1 MGIKSR
7 QRRRQQAAGRASAG
21 NAGVPRGFNPRTG
34 EFDGTGM
41 SQDEILALYEEL
53 AAEERRRQRGGR
65 VRYSEGNAV
74 MKLWNGVYRLVA
86 VVAVVLIASFTQLFP
101 TAEAYDRRR
110 GQDPNARFGDDAGD
124 EGAENVGG
132 AGGSGPEKTP
142 RDEPAKPTDPF
153 ETLGLDKSTATAD
166 DVAKAFKRMAIK
178 WHPDKNLDREEEAK
192 HMMQTINAARARC
205 VQILEGGKDPEER
218 DDAEFDPTK
227 PRPEGDD
234 DDASDASDDDVG
246 GADCEAK
253 ARRRA
258 ERAHRRM
265 YEEMQRDYERR
276 RRQERQ
282 RVRAEAR
289 QPGARFKRQRDA
301 HAARARRSES
311 SEKETKRSE
320 DADGADAEAGSEPND
335 SNPADTSGG
344 SANRSGKGSSTNR
357 KKNRARKDKSRFAER
372 GETDEEDDRRTGR
385 KRLGGVE
392 SCAERMDACVH
403 EIALAVRAHA
413 PTLLAEL
420 LMFECPPLAP
430 VDPDGNTPLHY
441 VARYDPG
448 LVEAFL
454 QVVGEGWRA
463 AATAKN
469 NHGQTPVDMLSPE
482 VEDLDEKTAA
492 QADRVD
498 SVKGTSPAAV
508 EERERLEK
516 QARERAEASR
526 LGAER
531 IRKITGY
538 AQREEEKRRV
548 LTRRTFD
555 ARGAAR
561 VSVAA
566 TASCATAYF
575 VVWTGVWG
583 AWVWAAGVFFATA
596 VFALD
601 RLVPRE
607 QVAEFAGNGDGEGDG
622 AAT

>member
-53 AAEERRRQRGGR
+53 AAEERRRRRGGR

-74 MKLWNGVYRLVA
+74 MKLWNGLYRLFA

-101 TAEAYDRRR
+101 TAQAYDRRR
-110 GQDPNARFGDDAGD
+110 GRDPNARFGDDAGD

-132 AGGSGPEKTP
+132 AGGSGPEKP
-142 RDEPAKPTDPF
+142 AERHEPDKPTDPF

-205 VQILEGGKDPEER
+205 VRILEGGVDPEER
-218 DDAEFDPTK
+218 DDADFDPAK
-227 PRPEGDD
+227 PADGDD
-234 DDASDASDDDVG
+234 DAASASDDDVG
-246 GADCEAK
+246 GADHEAK

-289 QPGARFKRQRDA
+289 QPGARFRRQRDA
-301 HAARARRSES
+301 HAERRARSE
-311 SEKETKRSE
+311 EK
-320 DADGADAEAGSEPND
+320 DGAEPEAGSEPHD
-335 SNPADTSGG
+335 SPEISPGG

-357 KKNRARKDKSRFAER
+357 KKNRAKKDKSRFAER
-372 GETDEEDDRRTGR
+372 NDEDEEDERKGR

-420 LMFECPPLAP
+420 LMFECPPLQP

-448 LVEAFL
+448 LVETFL
-454 QVVGEGWRA
+454 QVVGEGWRL
-463 AATAKN
+463 AATAEN
-469 NHGQTPVDMLSPE
+469 NLGQTPVDMLSPE

-492 QADRVD
+492 RADRVE

-516 QARERAEASR
+516 QARERAELSR

-531 IRKITGY
+531 IRKITGH

-561 VSVAA
+561 VAVATA
-566 TASCATAYF
+566 ASCATAYF
-575 VVWTGVWG
+575 VVWVCGYLGVWG
-583 AWVWAAGVFFATA
+583 ARVWATGVFFATA

-607 QVAEFAGNGDGEGDG
+607 QVAEFAGSGDGQGDGVAEGD
-622 AAT
+622 AR

>member
-1 MGIKSR
+1 MCI
-7 QRRRQQAAGRASAG
+7 
-21 NAGVPRGFNPRTG
+21 
-34 EFDGTGM
+34 
-41 SQDEILALYEEL
+41 
-53 AAEERRRQRGGR
+53 
-65 VRYSEGNAV
+65 
-74 MKLWNGVYRLVA
+74 
-86 VVAVVLIASFTQLFP
+86 
-101 TAEAYDRRR
+101 
-110 GQDPNARFGDDAGD
+110 
-124 EGAENVGG
+124 
-132 AGGSGPEKTP
+132 
-142 RDEPAKPTDPF
+142 RD
-153 ETLGLDKSTATAD
+153 S
-166 DVAKAFKRMAIK
+166 
-178 WHPDKNLDREEEAK
+178 
-192 HMMQTINAARARC
+192 
-205 VQILEGGKDPEER
+205 
-218 DDAEFDPTK
+218 
-227 PRPEGDD
+227 
-234 DDASDASDDDVG
+234 
-246 GADCEAK
+246 
-253 ARRRA
+253 
-258 ERAHRRM
+258 
-265 YEEMQRDYERR
+265 
-276 RRQERQ
+276 
-282 RVRAEAR
+282 
-289 QPGARFKRQRDA
+289 
-301 HAARARRSES
+301 
-311 SEKETKRSE
+311 
-320 DADGADAEAGSEPND
+320 
-335 SNPADTSGG
+335 
-344 SANRSGKGSSTNR
+344 RSGKGSSTNR

-372 GETDEEDDRRTGR
+372 GDEDEEDDGRGR

-607 QVAEFAGNGDGEGDG
+607 QVAELSLIHI
-622 AAT
+622 

>member
-41 SQDEILALYEEL
+41 TQDEILALYEEL

-124 EGAENVGG
+124 EGPEGVG

-142 RDEPAKPTDPF
+142 KDEPAKPTDPF
-153 ETLGLDKSTATAD
+153 ETLGLDKSTATVD
-166 DVAKAFKRMAIK
+166 DVAKAFKRLAIK

-205 VQILEGGKDPEER
+205 VRILEGGKDPEER

-227 PRPEGDD
+227 PAEGDD
-234 DDASDASDDDVG
+234 DAESASDDDVG
-246 GADCEAK
+246 GADHEAK

-258 ERAHRRM
+258 ERAQRRM

-301 HAARARRSES
+301 HAARARRSE
-311 SEKETKRSE
+311 EKDERSE
-320 DADGADAEAGSEPND
+320 NADGADAEAGSEPND
-335 SNPADTSGG
+335 SPSETSGG

-372 GETDEEDDRRTGR
+372 GDEDEEDDGRGR

-420 LMFECPPLAP
+420 LMFECPPLEP

-454 QVVGEGWRA
+454 QVVGEGWRLA
-463 AATAKN
+463 AIAKN
-469 NHGQTPVDMLSPE
+469 NLGQTPVDMLSPE

-492 QADRVD
+492 QADRVE

-516 QARERAEASR
+516 RARERAEASR

-548 LTRRTFD
+548 LARRTFD

-561 VSVAA
+561 VAVAA
-566 TASCATAYF
+566 TASCAAAYL

-583 AWVWAAGVFFATA
+583 RWVWAAGVFFATA
-596 VFALD
+596 IMALD

-607 QVAEFAGNGDGEGDG
+607 QVAEFTGRNGDGDGDG
-622 AAT
+622 GAAGDAP